1 MTGLLNK
8 LHIGR
13 YSPASNPG
21 CDATLCGLS
30 PPPSFPHPTG
40 SGPCLGALTTGNFYV
55 SSLMTLLNVVGCD
68 ISSQAL
74 SPNSLAHR
82 DFMA

>member
-13 YSPASNPG
+13 YSSASNPG
-21 CDATLCGLS
+21 CDAFLHHL
-30 PPPSFPHPTG
+30 PS
-40 SGPCLGALTTGNFYV
+40 LTQQETVPASEHLPLVTFV
-55 SSLMTLLNVVGCD
+55 SSLMTLLNVAGCD
-68 ISSQAL
+68 LSSQAL

-82 DFMA
+82 NFMV